1 MSLGEN
7 IKQARN
13 AKNMTQAQIAEALS
27 VSPQA
32 VSKWETSETYPD
44 GSMLVPLANL
54 LGISLD
60 TLFDNKMEMCAA
72 LPDVAERIGA
82 LIKATP
88 YPDCMDLA
96 RELCWQIERGLF
108 GFGCSGKYTPGD
120 LEKYLGLSSFICN
133 EKTFLFSIRAI
144 CLTINF

>member
-13 AKNMTQAQIAEALS
+13 AKNMTQAQLAEALS

-54 LGISLD
+54 LGVSLD
-60 TLFDNKMEMCAA
+60 TLFDNKMEPRTA

-82 LIKATP
+82 LINSTP
-88 YPDCMDLA
+88 SPDCMDLA
-96 RELCWQIERGLF
+96 RELCWQIERSLF
-108 GFGCSGKYTPGD
+108 RFGKPGKYHPGD
-120 LEKYLGLSSFICN
+120 LKKYRGVILLHPQRLRLHG
-133 EKTFLFSIRAI
+133 SIQR
-144 CLTINF
+144 